1 MIELLAFWG
10 KIAAGV
16 IMAAVGLA
24 AAWPWIK
31 GKFGGSIP
39 AGTSTA
45 IDTAADY
52 ADEAVA
58 GGALGTA
65 ALLFKKHGD
74 TEAVAQLGGL
84 WGKAMAWPGEVHAAP
99 APTQTPPAGAK

>member
-1 MIELLAFWG
+1 MIELLTFWG
-10 KIAAGV
+10 KIAAG
-16 IMAAVGLA
+16 ILMAAVGLA

-31 GKFGGSIP
+31 GKFGATIP
-39 AGTSTA
+39 AGASTA
-45 IDTAADY
+45 IDKAADY

-84 WGKAMAWPGEVHAAP
+84 WGKAMAWPGEVHAT
-99 APTQTPPAGAK
+99 PTQTQPAGAK